1 MNKFLNGLK
10 NTDNFTYTENGALT
24 HKTTRS
30 DLLDMFALGGAYR
43 SRSDA
48 DVIVLFNNALKENE
62 VYALKCLF
70 YLRDARGGQ
79 GERRFFRVAMKWL
92 ASTYPEIAR
101 RNLRHIPEFGRWDDL
116 YLFVDT
122 PLEADAF
129 AFMREQLTLDV
140 QCKTPSLLAKW
151 LKSENTSSRESRKL
165 AMKTREYLN
174 MSHKQYRKTLSVLRA
189 RINVLERL
197 MSEGRWDEIE
207 FDKIPSKAGLKYK
220 NAFARHDI
228 ERMKSEKLVQSY
240 ADFAKDTSAK
250 VNAKTLYPYEVV
262 AQAIKMYDNASS
274 VSRWSPRYGHEDI
287 VPLDST
293 DRLMIN
299 KYWDNLTDYFNGAN
313 FNALAVVDTSGS
325 MTWSG
330 GNGGVHPIDVACA
343 LGLYCAERSGG
354 PFAGHYVSFS
364 SRPQL
369 IRTEGVDF
377 CDKVRRIY
385 STNLCENT
393 NIEATFDMLLSTAI
407 QNHCT
412 QDDLPQNLIIISDME
427 FDMGCENVRWGR
439 ANKETLMEGIARKWA
454 NAGYQMPHL
463 IYWNVAARQ
472 NNIPMLGAGPISFVS
487 GFSPSIFETLMSG
500 KTGYDL
506 MMEKLNSSRYEVIR

>member
-1 MNKFLNGLK
+1 MNKFMAGLK

-24 HKTTRS
+24 HKSTMS
-30 DLLDMFALGGAYR
+30 DLYDLFAMGGAYR
-43 SRSDA
+43 PRSNE

-122 PLEADAF
+122 PLEAEAF
-129 AFMREQLTLDV
+129 AFMRQQLSLDV

-151 LKSENTSSRESRKL
+151 LKSENASSNETRRL
-165 AMKTREYLN
+165 AIKTRK
-174 MSHKQYRKTLSVLRA
+174 HFGITAKQYRKTLSVLRA

-207 FDKIPSKAGLKYK
+207 FDKIPSKAGFKYR

-228 ERMKSEKLVQSY
+228 ERMREDKAIQSY
-240 ADFAKDTSAK
+240 ADFAKDTTTK
-250 VNAKTLYPYEVV
+250 VNAKVLYPYEVV
-262 AQAIKMYDNASS
+262 AEANKMFDNL
-274 VSRWSPRYGHEDI
+274 RWGQKI
-287 VPLDST
+287 TLDDT
-293 DRLMIN
+293 NRLMIN
-299 KYWDNLTDYFNGAN
+299 KYWDNLADYFDGAAFNG
-313 FNALAVVDTSGS
+313 LAVVDTSGS
-325 MTWSG
+325 MTWSAP
-330 GNGGVHPIDVACA
+330 NGAKPIDVAIA
-343 LGLYCAERSGG
+343 LGLYCAEKAKG

-364 SRPQL
+364 NRPQL

-385 STNLCENT
+385 NTNLCMNT
-393 NIEATFDMLLSTAI
+393 DIEATFDMLLKTAI
-407 QNHCT
+407 DTRCAQS
-412 QDDLPQNLIIISDME
+412 DLPQNLIVISDME
-427 FDMGCENVRWGR
+427 FDVGSYQCNTD
-439 ANKETLMEGIARKWA
+439 KTTLMEGIRRKWRK
-454 NAGYQMPHL
+454 AGYEMPNL
-463 IYWNVAARQ
+463 IFWNVNARN
-472 NNIPMLGAGPISFVS
+472 NNIPMKAEGGITFVS
-487 GFSPSIFETLMSG
+487 GFSPVLFEQIMKG

-506 MMEKLNSSRYEVIR
+506 MMDKLNDKRYEVIK